1 MVLAAEREGKLRPGM
16 TIVETTD
23 GNIGI
28 ALAWVAAV
36 RGCQV
41 ILKGG

>member
-16 TIVETTD
+16 TIVEPTD
-23 GNIGI
+23 SNMGI

-36 RGCQV
+36 RGYQV